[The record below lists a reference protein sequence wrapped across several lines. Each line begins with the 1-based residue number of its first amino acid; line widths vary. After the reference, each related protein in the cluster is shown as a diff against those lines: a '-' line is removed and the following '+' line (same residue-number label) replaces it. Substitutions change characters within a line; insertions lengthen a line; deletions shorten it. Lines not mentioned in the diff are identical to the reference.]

1 MKKILK
7 EAGITILIILIAA
20 NVMSFLRK
28 PPLESDRLP
37 ALQSRLIDGS
47 MLSPD
52 EISEKPLMIYFWG
65 TWCPVC
71 KLEAPN
77 IQAVSE
83 KYTVIGIAVDSGDD
97 EQIKHYMNEKKLNF
111 KVINDHE
118 GKWRETFKVEVFP
131 TVFVYDG
138 QGKLRFAEVGY
149 TTTAGLL
156 ARMMAAK

>member
-28 PPLESDRLP
+28 PSLESDRLP

-47 MLSPD
+47 MLSPE
-52 EISEKPLMIYFWG
+52 EISDKPLMIYFWG

-77 IQAVSE
+77 IQAISE

-118 GKWRETFKVEVFP
+118 GKWREKFKVEVFP
-131 TVFVYDG
+131 MVFVYDG

-156 ARMMAAK
+156 ARMMAAE